1 MLRSFEM
8 LQYNVGGCESWIKP
22 LFMLSGVLYSKGFSP
37 EAVQEVKT
45 LTISF
50 VYLHLSIFMSLFGF
64 TVLMEKKSLS

>member
-8 LQYNVGGCESWIKP
+8 LQYNVGGDESWIKP
-22 LFMLSGVLYSKGFSP
+22 LFTLSGVLYSKGLSP
-37 EAVQEVKT
+37 EAVHEVKT
-45 LTISF
+45 LTIAF